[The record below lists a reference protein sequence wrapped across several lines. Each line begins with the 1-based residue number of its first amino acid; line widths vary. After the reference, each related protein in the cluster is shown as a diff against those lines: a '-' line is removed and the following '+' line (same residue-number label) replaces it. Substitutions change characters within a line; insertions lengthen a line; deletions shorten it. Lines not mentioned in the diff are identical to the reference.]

1 MNPITHVAII
11 YKGITYSLPSPNRH
25 HNVIWKIAEETKE
38 ESIGSNEQGF
48 LDSAGNFLNRKEALV
63 NARFNNQ
70 LLADR
75 PIWHDELFS
84 ENLW

>member
-11 YKGITYSLPSPNRH
+11 YKGITYSLPPPNRH
-25 HNVIWKIAEETKE
+25 HNVIWKIVEETKE
-38 ESIGSNEQGF
+38 KSIGENEQGF
-48 LDSAGNFLNRKEALV
+48 LDSAGNFLNRTEALV
-63 NARFNNQ
+63 NAQFNNQ
-70 LLADR
+70 LRVDR